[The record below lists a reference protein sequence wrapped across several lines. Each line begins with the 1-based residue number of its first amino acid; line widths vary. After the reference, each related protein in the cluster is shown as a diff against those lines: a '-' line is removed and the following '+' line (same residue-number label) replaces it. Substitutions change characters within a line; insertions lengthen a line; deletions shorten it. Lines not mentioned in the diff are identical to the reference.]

1 MFMYLTPLRALML
14 VLAGVFVGILTS
26 FMGASGVMFVVPV
39 LTMFFGLSIYSSIGT
54 SLAVDVI
61 SSLAVSISYYNHGK
75 VDLKPSILMALSAV
89 AGAQLGGKVAHLT
102 PELHLQW
109 FFALSMMVGGVFVLK
124 GGYLAVLSKHRRLF
138 DVIRRYVQ
146 KHKAVSVLVGL
157 IIGVVCGLL
166 GAGGGVMFLVV
177 LLFLYGYPTH
187 TAIGTS
193 TFIMTMTAASG
204 AVSYLIHGSI
214 SAVSMALLSVG
225 AVAVGV
231 LMPNV
236 VTRLSERTVNRIIG
250 ALLILFGS
258 MMLLNG
264 LLENLLTALQ
274 FGAAAGIRT
283 RDPWRGRPVS

>member
-102 PELHLQW
+102 PEFHLQW
-109 FFALSMMVGGVFVLK
+109 FFALSMVVGGAFMLK

-138 DVIRRYVQ
+138 DVVRRYVQ
-146 KHKAVSVLVGL
+146 RHRVVSVLVGL
-157 IIGVVCGLL
+157 VIGVICGLL

-204 AVSYLIHGSI
+204 AVSYLMHGSV
-214 SAVSMALLSVG
+214 SAVSMALLGVG

-250 ALLILFGS
+250 ALFILFGS

-264 LLENLLTALQ
+264 LLENFLVAL
-274 FGAAAGIRT
+274 
-283 RDPWRGRPVS
+283 

>member
-1 MFMYLTPLRALML
+1 MYLTPLKALTL

-75 VDLKPSILMALSAV
+75 VDLKPSILMAVSAV
-89 AGAQLGGKVAHLT
+89 AGAQIGGKVAHLT
-102 PELHLQW
+102 PELQLQW
-109 FFALSMMVGGVFVLK
+109 IFALSMIVGGVFMFK
-124 GGYLAVLSKHRRLF
+124 GGHLQVLSRHRRMF
-138 DVIRRYVQ
+138 EVVRRYVQ
-146 KHKAVSVLVGL
+146 RRKSVSILVGL
-157 IIGVVCGLL
+157 VIGVVCGLL
-166 GAGGGVMFLVV
+166 GAGGGVMFLIV

-204 AVSYLIHGSI
+204 AVSYVVHGSI
-214 SAVSMALLSVG
+214 SAISMVLIGAG
-225 AVAVGV
+225 AVAVGAV
-231 LMPNV
+231 MPKI
-236 VTRLSERTVNRIIG
+236 VTRLSEKTVNRVIG
-250 ALLILFGS
+250 LLFVLFGV

-264 LLENLLTALQ
+264 L
-274 FGAAAGIRT
+274 
-283 RDPWRGRPVS
+283 VSDLFV